1 MPAFCRNSYRKMES
15 AFSAVVV
22 RVSSSGESIPCLDS
36 AIFPDGGPKSGEL
49 VQIHGE
55 SNTGK
60 SLLLHELIARIVL
73 PGNCGGHETGAVFI
87 DCENSFNRMMLLSVM
102 EKYILNLADPS
113 VAASLTP
120 QQIGTIQRTALRRLL
135 LVRCYSLEQYELS
148 LVALPDRFLKDGT
161 LSYVLIDS
169 LATFYWSKCTEQ
181 NLVRMDTFLRTQCK
195 ALRKLAEKWKKTIIF
210 TKPSYFASGGT
221 ARDFEHGSPLDG
233 SVSTQVSSLAGS
245 SSRHM
250 SILNEFASSSASVTI
265 EHRIELAEM
274 DSPSLRTSSNEG
286 NEEMRFNAFVTTQ
299 DKQYVRFYLIDSF
312 GFNWIEQ

>member
-1 MPAFCRNSYRKMES
+1 MES

-22 RVSSSGESIPCLDS
+22 RVSSNGEGIPCLD
-36 AIFPDGGPKSGEL
+36 ATLFPDGGPKPGEL

-60 SLLLHELIARIVL
+60 SLLLHELIARVIL

-87 DCENSFNRMMLLSVM
+87 DCENSFNRLMLLSVM
-102 EKYILNLADPS
+102 EKYILNLANPS

-120 QQIGTIQRTALRRLL
+120 QQIATIQRAALRRLL

-148 LVALPDRFLKDGT
+148 LVALPDRFLKDT
-161 LSYVLIDS
+161 ALSYVLIDS
-169 LATFYWSKCTEQ
+169 VATFYWSKCTEQ

-195 ALRKLAEKWKKTIIF
+195 ALRRLAEKWNKIVIF

-221 ARDFEHGSPLDG
+221 SRDFEYGSPLEG
-233 SVSTQVSSLAGS
+233 SSVSTQVSTLAGS
-245 SSRHM
+245 SSRHL
-250 SILNEFASSSASVTI
+250 SVLNEFASSSASVTI

-274 DSPSLRTSSNEG
+274 DSPSPRSGSHEA
-286 NEEMRFNAFVTTQ
+286 NEELRFNAFVTTQ